1 MKINKNK
8 LFYTNITIISP
19 LKREKKKKK
28 GVKTLISNNNS
39 NFIVIVCVFICQIKK
54 QEH

>member
-19 LKREKKKKK
+19 LKRGEKKR
-28 GVKTLISNNNS
+28 VKTLISNNNS
-39 NFIVIVCVFICQIKK
+39 NFIIIVCVFICQIKK

>member
-19 LKREKKKKK
+19 LKRGKKKSKNTNK
-28 GVKTLISNNNS
+28 
-39 NFIVIVCVFICQIKK
+39 
-54 QEH
+54 

>member
-1 MKINKNK
+1 MKINKDK

-19 LKREKKKKK
+19 LKREKKK
-28 GVKTLISNNNS
+28 GEKTLISNNNS
-39 NFIVIVCVFICQIKK
+39 NFIIIVCVFICQIKK

>member
-19 LKREKKKKK
+19 LKRKKKKK
-28 GVKTLISNNNS
+28 RVKTLISNNNS
-39 NFIVIVCVFICQIKK
+39 NFIIIVCVFICQIKK

>member
-8 LFYTNITIISP
+8 LCYTNITIISP
-19 LKREKKKKK
+19 LKRKKKKR
-28 GVKTLISNNNS
+28 VKTLISNNNS
-39 NFIVIVCVFICQIKK
+39 NFIIIVCVFICQIKK

>member
-1 MKINKNK
+1 MKINKDK

-19 LKREKKKKK
+19 LKRGEKKK

-39 NFIVIVCVFICQIKK
+39 NFIIIVCVFICQIKK

>member
-19 LKREKKKKK
+19 LKRKKK
-28 GVKTLISNNNS
+28 SNNNN
-39 NFIVIVCVFICQIKK
+39 NFIIIVCVFICQIKK

>member
-19 LKREKKKKK
+19 LKREKKKR
-28 GVKTLISNNNS
+28 VKTLISNNNS